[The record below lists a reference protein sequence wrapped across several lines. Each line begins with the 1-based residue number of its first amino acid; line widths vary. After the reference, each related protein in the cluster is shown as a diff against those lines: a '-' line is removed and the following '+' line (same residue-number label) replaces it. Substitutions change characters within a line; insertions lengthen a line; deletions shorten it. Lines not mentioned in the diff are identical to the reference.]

1 MTINA
6 SAPVPPY
13 NANFHRGSAPGGGGG
28 GGGLTRVGGVTPT

>member
-28 GGGLTRVGGVTPT
+28 GLTRVGGGVTPT